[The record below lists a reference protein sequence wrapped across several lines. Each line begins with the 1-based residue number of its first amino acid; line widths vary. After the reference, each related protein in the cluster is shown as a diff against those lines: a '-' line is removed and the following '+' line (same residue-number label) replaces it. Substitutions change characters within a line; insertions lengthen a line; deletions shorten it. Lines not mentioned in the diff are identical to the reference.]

1 VSNDAVV
8 KRDNMNW
15 LELEAPR
22 YTSYPSAHHFAAQ
35 THEGH
40 YRQWLEN
47 IGHHKA
53 VSVYI
58 HIPFCR
64 ELCWF
69 CGCHTKITRRYK
81 PIYDYIQA
89 MFQEIKMLQHFIKGK
104 GTLVNIYFGGGS
116 PNLLEDS
123 DLRSILTNV
132 SSIFKIVTLRESSIE
147 LDPRTTSPEKIA
159 LYSSLG
165 FNRVSIGV
173 QDFDPKVQLAINR
186 FQPYS
191 LVEKVVKNL
200 REAGI
205 DQINCDLIY
214 GLPHQNLENFRHTL
228 EKTIS
233 LNPSRIAIFSYAH
246 IPHIKKHQRMI
257 DTTSLPS
264 PIEKLSL
271 YLLAH
276 EFLQDNGYIAIGIDH
291 FAKPSD
297 PLTTAFKN
305 HTLKRNFQG
314 YVSDDTE
321 VLIGMGSSAI
331 SHFPEGYVQNSQNM
345 PEYRDLVGNNR
356 LPTIRGWQMSK
367 DDQLQKTVIDEL
379 LCFMGV
385 DLEEISQRFAVD
397 PSYFKKEL
405 DSLQSLESLGIAK
418 IKGYVV
424 EVVGQYRMTARL
436 VASVFD
442 KYHRTM
448 AGRYSKVV

>member
-1 VSNDAVV
+1 MSSDAVV
-8 KRDNMNW
+8 KRDNMSW

-22 YTSYPSAHHFAAQ
+22 YTSYPSAHHFVPQ
-35 THEGH
+35 TNESP

-47 IGHHKA
+47 IGYHKA

-69 CGCHTKITRRYK
+69 CGCHTKITRRHK
-81 PIYDYIQA
+81 PIYDYIQV
-89 MFQEIKMLQHFIKGK
+89 MLQEIKMLQHFIKGK

-147 LDPRTTSPEKIA
+147 LDPRTTSPEKVA

-173 QDFDPKVQLAINR
+173 QDFDPKVQLSINR

-200 REAGI
+200 RAAGI

-214 GLPHQNLENFRHTL
+214 GLPHQTLGNFRNTL

-257 DTTSLPS
+257 DATWLPS
-264 PIEKLSL
+264 PKEKLSL

-276 EFLQDNGYIAIGIDH
+276 EFLQENGYTAIGIDH
-291 FAKPSD
+291 FAKPAD
-297 PLTTAFKN
+297 PLTIAFKN

-321 VLIGMGSSAI
+321 VLIGIGSSAI
-331 SHFPEGYVQNSQNM
+331 SHFPQGYVQNSPNM
-345 PEYRDLVGNNR
+345 PEYQDLVGNNT

-379 LCFMGV
+379 LCFMRV
-385 DLEEISQRFAVD
+385 DLEEISKRFAVD

-405 DSLQSLESLGIAK
+405 DTLQSLESLGIVK
-418 IKGYVV
+418 TSGYVV
-424 EVVGQYRMTARL
+424 EIVSQYRMTARV

-442 KYHRTM
+442 KYHSTM